1 MSHSDEHA
9 EHEAHATGDGAH
21 AHAHAHS
28 HSHAGPADFGP
39 RFVIGIALNILI
51 VVLEFVY
58 GIISGSVALIADAGH
73 NLSDVLGLGVA
84 FAAVILSARAPSARF
99 TYGLK
104 GSSILAALFNA
115 VFLLLV
121 VGALSYEAFRR
132 FFEPESI
139 AAGTMMIVAAIGM
152 AINAITAALFA
163 SGRKD
168 DLNVRGA
175 FLHMASDAAVSGGVV
190 VAGLLILLTGQ
201 LWLDPLMSL
210 IINGVIIAGTWGLLR
225 ESLAMS
231 LGAVPAGIIS
241 ADVRRFLTGMPGVY
255 GAARSAYLVDEH
267 ERHLPHRPSSDA
279 GRPSGRRLFDGD
291 RGSPART
298 LPHRSCDVADR
309 DRRGDDLC
317 ARPRRGGLSGG
328 FAVAPAIASPLCRLP
343 RGRKLNRRR
352 LRAHA
357 DRFSPLAR

>member
-1 MSHSDEHA
+1 MSHSDEHV
-9 EHEAHATGDGAH
+9 EHDAHATGEGAH
-21 AHAHAHS
+21 AHAHA

-39 RFVIGIALNILI
+39 RFVIGIALNVLI
-51 VVLEFVY
+51 VALELVY

-132 FFEPESI
+132 FFEPEPI

-152 AINAITAALFA
+152 AINAVTAALFA

-190 VAGLLILLTGQ
+190 VAGLIILLTGQ

-231 LGAVPAGIIS
+231 LGAVPAGITTP
-241 ADVRRFLTGMPGVY
+241 DVRRFLTELPGVTALHDLHIWSMSTSDICLTGHLLMPG
-255 GAARSAYLVDEH
+255 GH
-267 ERHLPHRPSSDA
+267 PGDA
-279 GRPSGRRLFDGD
+279 FLMET
-291 RGSPART
+291 AE
-298 LPHRSCDVADR
+298 
-309 DRRGDDLC
+309 
-317 ARPRRGGLSGG
+317 
-328 FAVAPAIASPLCRLP
+328 
-343 RGRKLNRRR
+343 R
-352 LRAHA
+352 LRQLYRIGHVTLQIETDEATICA
-357 DRFSPLAR
+357 LAPDEVV